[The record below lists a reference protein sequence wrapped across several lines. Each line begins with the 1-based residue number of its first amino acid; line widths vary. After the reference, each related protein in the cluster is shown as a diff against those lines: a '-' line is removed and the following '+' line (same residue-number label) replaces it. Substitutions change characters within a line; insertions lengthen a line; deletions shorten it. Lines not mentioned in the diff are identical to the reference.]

1 MALPIYNYSD
11 GTKIAFEK
19 IGPNITAYIIPGITL
34 KSKNNDVNEFTKGV
48 TQQASQASF
57 SSDYGNIAS
66 ITISSYNGWRN
77 YNGLANTEVTSITN
91 PPSSLGQDNQETEPT
106 NSSITTDQSTN
117 PIEDV
122 INTPPSDRSS
132 LPSALNPPPVSENQS
147 SSIPIKQLL
156 KILGID
162 LDTKIKEF
170 QEKQGLSKAAVK
182 DEFTGTLDPNNVD
195 NFNKFVG
202 STGGKGVVNQL
213 GSIPTIT
220 TGGSTLNTSSLAS
233 FQDEKGSF
241 SFPTKIEF
249 GTVVGTVVDAKTNQL
264 IPGVK
269 VKNPFLKKAT
279 TDKYGFFEIKHPIIP
294 PLLTELGIIS
304 PSQLPITLTTRGIKD
319 PELKQ
324 TIKYVPQTIIPYTST
339 GELKGYVD
347 IKDRAKSTGVGKV
360 PLKRLEGDLRKQI
373 IDYLKFPDNAVQE
386 YTTKEA
392 TYDFTIQKLTNN
404 TIENLKGVI
413 IPLLLTLI
421 AIYGVSEVK
430 QLIEDTKNKNDIKSK
445 EAYKRLEEIIT
456 CPSKKEIDNI
466 IATKNKLVGGINNTL
481 KVIERITSTLE
492 VSGVII
498 EGINITYQAL
508 KFLPTP
514 TAVAGVGIPI
524 FVINAVQDVKQFL
537 TNNLGKIRHINATTL
552 NILRLLEIA
561 LGQVLDLLNLLDVIT
576 QFCYP
581 EDEPSNINEELR
593 AITTEQSNQQ
603 SPIVTNVN
611 GFTMGIEIEK
621 TTNSLKRKRA
631 TATNNQNVVMLRGEY
646 SFSSIEQI
654 LIDELVFYIQQN
666 DLKAD

>member
-19 IGPNITAYIIPGITL
+19 IGPNITAYIIPGVTL
-34 KSKNNDVNEFTKGV
+34 KSTNNDVNEFTKGV
-48 TQQASQASF
+48 TQQASQAS
-57 SSDYGNIAS
+57 SSPDYGNIAAGV
-66 ITISSYNGWRN
+66 ISSYNGWRN
-77 YNGLANTEVTSITN
+77 YNGLTNTEVTSITN

-117 PIEDV
+117 PIKDV

-132 LPSALNPPPVSENQS
+132 LPSALNPPPASENQS

-213 GSIPTIT
+213 G
-220 TGGSTLNTSSLAS
+220 
-233 FQDEKGSF
+233 
-241 SFPTKIEF
+241 
-249 GTVVGTVVDAKTNQL
+249 TVVGTVVDAKTNQL

-294 PLLTELGIIS
+294 PLLTELDIIS

-324 TIKYVPQTIIPYTST
+324 TIKYIPQTIIPYTST

-347 IKDRAKSTGVGKV
+347 IKDRAKSIGVGKV

-603 SPIVTNVN
+603 SPIVTNIN